1 MVSLKFTEDEIMW
14 VASNLCGAAVTLG
27 AEAIDLINCLLC
39 FGCALEEL
47 RFFVSSLAD
56 LMSNSSSPRS
66 AYQALMACCIVVLE
80 ERPGVR
86 PMGIGETLFWYL
98 ARIVM
103 RAAGDQEKT
112 ACGNLQLF
120 AGLKAGIEGA
130 THAVGQRRL
139 ERERGRQHEEEAE
152 EFE

>member
-66 AYQALMACCIVVLE
+66 AYQALMACRIVVLE

-86 PMGIGETLFWYL
+86 PMGIGETLRQAL
-98 ARIVM
+98 AKIVM
-103 RAAGDQEKT
+103 RSAGDQGNTE
-112 ACGNLQLF
+112 CSNLQLC
-120 AGLKAGIEGA
+120 AGLESSI
-130 THAVGQRRL
+130 
-139 ERERGRQHEEEAE
+139 
-152 EFE
+152 